1 MDLEFLWLSSIN
13 NYNNRIGNVDI
24 ANQNRSS
31 YRLDRFMKKMK
42 WQQSI
47 WIWDLCILLVYYI
60 IYIIYLEDNNIP
72 KKNILSQYNLRKA
85 IALIWINRKNYQK
98 SNERKSS
105 VDKDN

>member
-60 IYIIYLEDNNIP
+60 IYIIYLEDNNILM
-72 KKNILSQYNLRKA
+72 KKY
-85 IALIWINRKNYQK
+85 LISIQFEK
-98 SNERKSS
+98 SNCFNMDQSKELLEE
-105 VDKDN
+105 